1 MTMIPSHQPQFP
13 KTAQLY
19 MIALSILQII
29 AKVKDDFFCHGLDF
43 RKYSQITISR
53 LTNGKETQPLLPQ
66 AFAKAMPDG
75 LISIKKNT
83 CNWT

>member
-29 AKVKDDFFCHGLDF
+29 AKVKDDFF
-43 RKYSQITISR
+43 
-53 LTNGKETQPLLPQ
+53 
-66 AFAKAMPDG
+66 FATG
-75 LISIKKNT
+75 
-83 CNWT
+83 